1 MGKKWN
7 TEHGPGE
14 KMLRLFALLLFTPE
28 RFSLNALADMLD
40 CSKQT
45 VLRLIDQIESIGW
58 AKVQRGESGRKAL
71 FWIERPGNL
80 PRIALNPEGLE
91 QLVLC
96 RNFLEHLLPPSSRL
110 PMDAALQQA
119 TAYVPEADAV
129 NIATAG
135 SLGGAFTK
143 GRIDYSEAQGF
154 LHTLMLAAK
163 ERTVC
168 EVIYK
173 ASALKEPRTFDFAP
187 QRIMAGRDSIYVIG
201 WEVPDKGNVA
211 LLYADPLFLLAHR
224 IREATI
230 TRRTWKD
237 LPDASCSPGTPGAFG
252 IMRGEP
258 FTVVV
263 RITTPEAV
271 TYVAERIWSEDQKL
285 EFLEDDSLIL
295 TMTAQSP
302 LEVMSW
308 VLSLGSAAE
317 LLQPDWLQKDIHA
330 EIAAI
335 AGKTFHSKK

>member
-91 QLVLC
+91 QLALC
-96 RNFLEHLLPPSSRL
+96 RNFLEHLLPPSTRL

-119 TAYVPEADAV
+119 SAYVSEADAV
-129 NIATAG
+129 NIASAG
-135 SLGGAFTK
+135 TLGGAFSK

-154 LHTLMLAAK
+154 LRTLMQAAK
-163 ERTVC
+163 ERKVC
-168 EVIYK
+168 EVTYR
-173 ASALKEPRTFDFAP
+173 ASVLKEPRTFDFAP

-201 WEVPDKGNVA
+201 WEVTGKGSVA
-211 LLYADPLFLLAHR
+211 PLYDDPLFLLAHR
-224 IREATI
+224 IREATV
-230 TRRTWKD
+230 TRRIWKD
-237 LPDASCSPGTPGAFG
+237 MPDTTSAIGAFG

-271 TYVAERIWSEDQKL
+271 TYVAERIWSEDQKM
-285 EFLEDDSLIL
+285 EFLEDGSLIL

-302 LEVMSW
+302 LEVISW

-317 LLQPDWLQKDIHA
+317 LIEPDWMQKDIQA
-330 EIAAI
+330 EIAAMP
-335 AGKTFHSKK
+335 GKTLSGTK

>member
-7 TEHGPGE
+7 IEHSPGE
-14 KMLRLFALLLFTPE
+14 KLLRLFSLLLFTPE
-28 RFSLNALADMLD
+28 RYSLRALADTLD

-91 QLVLC
+91 QLALC
-96 RNFLEHLLPPSSRL
+96 RNFLERLLPPATRL

-119 TAYVPEADAV
+119 SAYVSEADAV
-129 NIATAG
+129 NIASAG
-135 SLGGAFTK
+135 TLGGAFSK

-154 LHTLMLAAK
+154 LRTLMQAAK
-163 ERTVC
+163 ERRVC
-168 EVIYK
+168 EVSYR
-173 ASALKEPRTFDFAP
+173 ASVLKEPRTFDFAP

-201 WEVPDKGNVA
+201 WEVTGKGSVA
-211 LLYADPLFLLAHR
+211 PLYADPLCLLVHR
-224 IREATI
+224 IREATV

-237 LPDASCSPGTPGAFG
+237 LPETPCPPGTFG

-258 FTVVV
+258 LTVVV

-285 EFLEDDSLIL
+285 EFLEDDSLSL

-302 LEVMSW
+302 LEVISW

-317 LLQPDWLQKDIHA
+317 LLEPDWLCKDIQA
-330 EIAAI
+330 EITAM
-335 AGKTFHSKK
+335 AGKTFPGKE